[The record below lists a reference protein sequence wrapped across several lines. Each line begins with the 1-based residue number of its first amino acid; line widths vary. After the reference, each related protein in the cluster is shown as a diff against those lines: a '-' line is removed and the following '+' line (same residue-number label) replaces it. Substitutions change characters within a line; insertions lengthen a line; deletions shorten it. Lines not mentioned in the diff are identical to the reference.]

1 MPDALSPGVDLAKVY
16 GESARCPICGA
27 FAHAVPHPD
36 HHWVCGVCGAP
47 RVEMPEGE
55 PLPEESLIALRE
67 ANTARR
73 GATIQRLSTWAMA
86 VPAAFSLLLGIVLA
100 PASFL
105 AAGII
110 VGGGVL
116 LAILASRASRR
127 AATERKRLRAAV
139 ERAYEAAILALTMKD
154 KTPAEIAAGLH
165 IAEADVEAAI
175 ATQTGMP
182 AIRVAEPIRIA
193 KTETETETETDT
205 GTEAETETESEA
217 EIALKRM
224 GKD

>member
-1 MPDALSPGVDLAKVY
+1 MPDALSPGADLAKVY

-27 FAHAVPHPD
+27 FARTVPHPD

-73 GATIQRLSTWAMA
+73 SATIQRLSTWAMA
-86 VPAAFSLLLGIVLA
+86 VPAAFSLLLGLVLA

-105 AAGII
+105 AAGILI
-110 VGGGVL
+110 GGGVL

-127 AATERKRLRAAV
+127 ASTERKRLRGAV
-139 ERAYEAAILALTMKD
+139 ERAYEAAIMALTMKD

-165 IAEADVEAAI
+165 IAEADVEAAL

-182 AIRVAEPIRIA
+182 NIRVAEPVRIA
-193 KTETETETETDT
+193 ESESV
-205 GTEAETETESEA
+205 AETATESES
-217 EIALKRM
+217 ES
-224 GKD
+224 